1 MAKRLIIGVD
11 IRDLRVA
18 KTGTKT
24 YLEELCKAFKAVASP
39 DVDFRFIDS
48 TLPAYSGTNKL
59 LKWLEHINYQFWKQ
73 VSLPIRCWIA
83 QCDIVFCTDNFVPLI
98 KLGYKTI
105 PVFHD
110 AFFFEMPDNYGKL
123 WLWLYKKTAL
133 PAAQCSPFVITPTH
147 YAKKQIARHT
157 TLPEKK
163 LKVVY
168 EGPKSFS
175 GLHTNSVNEQSLLAK
190 FSLHKYGYLFHA
202 GAMFKRKN
210 IPFLVSAFNGV
221 MNTGQYPMLKLVL
234 AGQLPADKKD
244 SDFLLVTHAINQSPY
259 KNQII
264 LTGYVSDS
272 ELAELYQNALLY
284 VFPSLNE
291 GFGIP
296 ILEAFKNQVPV
307 LAANNT
313 SLPEVGGDAV
323 MLFDPFDSTDLT
335 DKIIT
340 LIYEDDLRRQM
351 ISKGTERLKRF
362 SWQRAAEELTEIFKA
377 AVKKTTS

>member
-24 YLEELCKAFKAVASP
+24 YLEELYKAFKALNLP
-39 DVDFRFIDS
+39 DVEFRFLDS
-48 TLPAYSGTNKL
+48 ALPAYSGTNKL
-59 LKWLEHINYQFWKQ
+59 LKWAEHLNYQLWKQ
-73 VSLPIRCWIA
+73 LSLPIKAWSGK
-83 QCDIVFCTDNFVPLI
+83 CDIVFCTDNFVPLV

-133 PAAQCSPFVITPTH
+133 PAAQSSPFVITPTH
-147 YAKKQIARHT
+147 YAKKQIAHYT
-157 TLPEKK
+157 TLSEEK

-175 GLHTNSVNEQSLLAK
+175 VAQTKLSNEQDILQKCSIEK
-190 FSLHKYGYLFHA
+190 HQYLFHA

-210 IPFLVSAFNGV
+210 IPLLIAAFNEVKAIGK
-221 MNTGQYPMLKLVL
+221 YPALKLVL
-234 AGQLPADKKD
+234 AGQLPADKSD
-244 SDFLLVTHAINQSPY
+244 SDFLMVTDAINQSPY
-259 KNQII
+259 KNEII
-264 LTGYVSDS
+264 LTGYVSDD
-272 ELAELYQNALLY
+272 ELAQLYQNALLY

-323 MLFDPFDSTDLT
+323 ILFNPFSCTDLVEKLT
-335 DKIIT
+335 T
-340 LIYEDDLRRQM
+340 LLDDANLRREM
-351 ISKGTERLKRF
+351 VSKGNARLKHF
-362 SWQRAAEELTEIFKA
+362 SWQKAAEELIATFKLA
-377 AVKKTTS
+377 AGRN

>member
-24 YLEELCKAFKAVASP
+24 YLEELCKAFKALPLP
-39 DVDFRFIDS
+39 DVKFKFLDS
-48 TLPAYSGTNKL
+48 ALSAYSGTNKL
-59 LKWLEHINYQFWKQ
+59 LKWVEHLNYQLWKQ
-73 VSLPIRCWIA
+73 VSLPIKAWLGK
-83 QCDIVFCTDNFVPLI
+83 CDIVFCTDNFVPLT

-133 PAAQCSPFVITPTH
+133 PAAQSSPFVITPTH
-147 YAKKQIARHT
+147 YAKKQIAHYT
-157 TLPEKK
+157 TLSEEK

-175 GLHTNSVNEQSLLAK
+175 VAQTKLSNEQTTLL
-190 FSLHKYGYLFHA
+190 KYSIEKHQYLFNT

-210 IPFLVSAFNGV
+210 IPLLIAAFNKIKA
-221 MNTGQYPMLKLVL
+221 TSKYPALKLVL
-234 AGQLPADKKD
+234 AGQLPADKSD
-244 SDFLLVTHAINQSPY
+244 SDYLMVTNAINQSPY
-259 KNQII
+259 KNEII
-264 LTGYVSDS
+264 LTGYVSDDD
-272 ELAELYQNALLY
+272 LAQLYQNALLY

-323 MLFDPFDSTDLT
+323 MLFDPFSYTDLVE
-335 DKIIT
+335 KLIT
-340 LIYEDDLRRQM
+340 LLEDANLRRQM
-351 ISKGTERLKRF
+351 ITQGNARLKHF
-362 SWQRAAEELTEIFKA
+362 SWQKTAEELVAIFKLA
-377 AVKKTTS
+377 AARN